1 MHVAA
6 GAGQVDAVRTLAQL
20 GADLEAHDVHGFSPL
35 YMAAGEGHCDVL
47 RVLVEEVRA
56 LACPETREWSRFEAA
71 DASPCM
77 PQETQSVLAHS
88 LRPKLSRRDA
98 ATGLSQATSL
108 YLPGSPSAPAPSL
121 ALPAA
126 IRLGAERVK
135 RVELVLQG
143 ADVNRSTV
151 DFMHKVV
158 YILPAYVSMQSS
170 GGRIPPDAVPMRRV
184 WPRRKPAKG
193 SYLQRTRALLHLGN
207 NRALHVDGSSA
218 LHVAAPR
225 RYTWRLLGAARGGVL
240 RALGGA
246 AHTGGTGR

>member
-35 YMAAGEGHCDVL
+35 YMTAGEGHCDVL

-98 ATGLSQATSL
+98 ATGLSQAIC
-108 YLPGSPSAPAPSL
+108 L
-121 ALPAA
+121 ALLQHPL
-126 IRLGAERVK
+126 RLSHCRPLSAL
-135 RVELVLQG
+135 ELS
-143 ADVNRSTV
+143 A
-151 DFMHKVV
+151 
-158 YILPAYVSMQSS
+158 SS
-170 GGRIPPDAVPMRRV
+170 GSNSFYRA
-184 WPRRKPAKG
+184 
-193 SYLQRTRALLHLGN
+193 RT
-207 NRALHVDGSSA
+207 
-218 LHVAAPR
+218 
-225 RYTWRLLGAARGGVL
+225 
-240 RALGGA
+240 
-246 AHTGGTGR
+246 